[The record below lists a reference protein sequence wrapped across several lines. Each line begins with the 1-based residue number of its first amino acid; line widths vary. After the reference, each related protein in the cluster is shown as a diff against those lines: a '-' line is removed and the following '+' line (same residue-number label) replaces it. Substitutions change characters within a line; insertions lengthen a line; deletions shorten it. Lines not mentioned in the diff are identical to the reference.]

1 MAVRTNLP
9 VTGIEYVLRDDQSI
23 VSKTDVKGKITYVNP
38 AFIEASGFSE
48 AELLGKPHNLVR
60 HPDMPPEA
68 FADLWE
74 SLKDGRPWSG
84 VVKNRRKDGG
94 FYWVLANVA
103 PMREGGRTVGFI
115 SVRTRPSREQVAAA
129 GEAYRAFRE
138 GRAARLAIRDGQ
150 VVGTSLL
157 ARCRTAL
164 RATPTAVRVGVAMGS
179 TALLAVGAALAS
191 MAGAPLLAGSLM
203 LVVAVLALASWYA
216 QRRALVAPLREATA
230 LAQALAGGDLSSRA
244 TGAYGGDM
252 GGLLAA
258 LQQVNVN
265 LRAIIGDVRSG
276 TRAIEASTA
285 GIAAGNHDLA
295 GRTESQAASLQQA
308 VASIGQFAASAEQN
322 SASAVQADQLVLA
335 AASVAGQ
342 GGRSVTEVGQ
352 TMGQI
357 SESATR
363 IVDIIGLI
371 DGIAFQ
377 TNILAL
383 NAAVEAARAGEQGR
397 GFAVVAGE
405 VRSLAQRS
413 AAAAREIKSLIDDS
427 VHKVRQGNVLVDEA
441 GRTMADVV
449 GAVQRAT
456 SIMGDITRASADQS
470 GGIGQVSQAMA
481 DLDRITR
488 QNAALVE
495 ESAEAAASV
504 AGQAAALAQALSV
517 FRLGTGGIVPF

>member
-1 MAVRTNLP
+1 
-9 VTGIEYVLRDDQSI
+9 
-23 VSKTDVKGKITYVNP
+23 
-38 AFIEASGFSE
+38 
-48 AELLGKPHNLVR
+48 
-60 HPDMPPEA
+60 MPPEA
-68 FADLWE
+68 FADLWDT
-74 SLKDGRPWSG
+74 LKAGQPWSG

-103 PMREGGRTVGFI
+103 PMREDGRTVGYM
-115 SVRTRPSREQVAAA
+115 SVRTRPSRAQVAAA

-138 GRAARLAIRDGQ
+138 GCATGLAIRNGQ
-150 VVGTSLL
+150 VVGTGWL
-157 ARCRTAL
+157 ARCGAAL
-164 RATPTAVRVGVAMGS
+164 QSSSSALRVGVAMGS
-179 TALLAVGAALAS
+179 IALLAAGAALAS
-191 MAGAPLLAGSLM
+191 MAGAANLAQAAMLAVALLALGG
-203 LVVAVLALASWYA
+203 WYF
-216 QRRALVAPLREATA
+216 QRRELVAPLREATA
-230 LAQALAGGDLSSRA
+230 LAHALAGGDLAPR
-244 TGAYGGDM
+244 TIGVHGGDM

-265 LRAIIGDVRSG
+265 LRAVIGDVRSG
-276 TRAIEASTA
+276 TRAIEAATA
-285 GIAAGNHDLA
+285 DIAGGNSDLA

-322 SASAVQADQLVLA
+322 SASAVQADQLVVA

-342 GGRSVTEVGQ
+342 GGRSVTQVGL

-357 SESATR
+357 SDSATR

-413 AAAAREIKSLIDDS
+413 AAAAREIKALIDDS

-456 SIMGDITRASADQS
+456 GIMGDITRASADQS
-470 GGIGQVSQAMA
+470 GGIGQVNRAMT

-495 ESAEAAASV
+495 ESAQAAASV
-504 AGQAAALAQALSV
+504 AGQAAALAQALAV
-517 FRLGTGGIVPF
+517 FRLGKADSGRFDASQGF